1 MRRQIGSQTADAAV
15 EQFQGEFHVGLSF
28 RVGLKS
34 LGISKIPGIDQIV
47 IDVIFITE
55 SLIFRMQPVL
65 APSCAVLPPAR
76 RWRRAH

>member
-1 MRRQIGSQTADAAV
+1 M
-15 EQFQGEFHVGLSF
+15 
-28 RVGLKS
+28 GLKS

-55 SLIFRMQPVL
+55 YLIFRMQPVL